1 MKTEQQIKEDL
12 EFYDY
17 CKQSRI
23 SDVSGSSLSVFLDYE
38 IRSSWWAS
46 WIGWDW
52 GQELSGRYFA
62 WKASRK
68 YARYKQSK
76 MWEQRIKNLR

>member
-1 MKTEQQIKEDL
+1 MFMKLNTENFKSTTDL
-12 EFYDY
+12 GNNANRMLAD
-17 CKQSRI
+17 
-23 SDVSGSSLSVFLDYE
+23 SSLSVFLDYE

-46 WIGWDW
+46 WIGWSW

-62 WKASRK
+62 WKVKRK

-76 MWEQRIKNLR
+76 VWEQRIKNLR